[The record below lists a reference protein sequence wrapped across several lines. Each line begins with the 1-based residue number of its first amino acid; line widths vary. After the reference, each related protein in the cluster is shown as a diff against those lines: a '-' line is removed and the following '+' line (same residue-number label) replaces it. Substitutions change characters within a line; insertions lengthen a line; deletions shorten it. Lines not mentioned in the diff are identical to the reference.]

1 MAAGKRRTRLSRV
14 LLAVALACACT
25 ALASRWFDAHWRSGV
40 PGWWFQLRSGTFT
53 VSSVQ
58 SFGGATGT
66 RQGWTFER
74 LTTPAGPAIV
84 PAPDHF
90 GTNTALY
97 TRKRLNGFGVALTS
111 VSIALLQPTL
121 LLFVSSVTLW
131 WWGRRA
137 YRRVSGSGTCPRCGY
152 DTSGLPRGAPCP
164 ECGPS
169 SLG

>member
-14 LLAVALACACT
+14 LFVVALACACS

-53 VSSVQ
+53 VTSVQ

-66 RQGWTFER
+66 RQGWSFER

-121 LLFVSSVTLW
+121 LLFALSVGLCLSA
-131 WWGRRA
+131 RRS
-137 YRRVSGSGTCPRCGY
+137 RRLASRSGVCPGCGY
-152 DTSGLPRGAPCP
+152 ETSGLPRGAPCP
-164 ECGPS
+164 ECGKSIPA
-169 SLG
+169 